1 MMNAFRPFGKD
12 TEYNSETDERKRE
25 EILLLTDVV
34 FLYEKWISGK
44 GPRTKMLLMYGAG
57 VRRIYR
63 RSNQPNKN
71 IK

>member
-34 FLYEKWISGK
+34 FLYEK
-44 GPRTKMLLMYGAG
+44 
-57 VRRIYR
+57 
-63 RSNQPNKN
+63 
-71 IK
+71 